1 MSVIKLKQYKSQCD
15 RCPNITEIQKIKKI
29 ILRDLE
35 CDRNPLKYQP
45 HSKRYQQVSLCIIHT
60 FLTFEFIPLYT
71 KCINYIPDHLYDILS
86 QWNHRLNEKPAIN
99 LLIPVERLSFIT

>member
-1 MSVIKLKQYKSQCD
+1 M
-15 RCPNITEIQKIKKI
+15 
-29 ILRDLE
+29 
-35 CDRNPLKYQP
+35 
-45 HSKRYQQVSLCIIHT
+45 
-60 FLTFEFIPLYT
+60 EFDYT